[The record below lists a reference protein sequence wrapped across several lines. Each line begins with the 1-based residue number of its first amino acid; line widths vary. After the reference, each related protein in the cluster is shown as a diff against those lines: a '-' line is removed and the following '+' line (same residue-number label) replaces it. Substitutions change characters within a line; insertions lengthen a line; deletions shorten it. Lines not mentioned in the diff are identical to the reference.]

1 MRRGP
6 SGTALTGAASPT
18 SSTLTRVAP
27 IALTMQENA
36 SVQYYLIDGP
46 LRLGLEHFNRGNFG
60 IAEQYVRDP
69 VDEWGKPRC
78 DGININIVTIKCP
91 KQETAWGR

>member
-60 IAEQYVRDP
+60 IAEQYFRDA
-69 VDEWGKPRC
+69 VEKA
-78 DGININIVTIKCP
+78 P
-91 KQETAWGR
+91 KDASAWIGLAASYDR